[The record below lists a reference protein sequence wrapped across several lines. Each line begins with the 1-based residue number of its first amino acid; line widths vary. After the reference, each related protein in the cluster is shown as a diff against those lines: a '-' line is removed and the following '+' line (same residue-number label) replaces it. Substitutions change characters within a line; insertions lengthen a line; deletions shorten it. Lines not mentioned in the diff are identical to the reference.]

1 MNIHKIITQKLVREL
16 KEMGHEVWSYFSS
29 PTARLRLKNGKY
41 YYPDIKDETDKIVFE
56 VHWKGGKKSEEY
68 KNLPDGWC
76 GVNVFIDEENN
87 PATLVVKKNSLSI
100 VKIQWEQEKI
110 KIK

>member
-1 MNIHKIITQKLVREL
+1 MDIHKIITQKLVGKL
-16 KEMGHEVWSYFSS
+16 KEMSHEVWSYFSS

-68 KNLPDGWC
+68 
-76 GVNVFIDEENN
+76 I
-87 PATLVVKKNSLSI
+87 
-100 VKIQWEQEKI
+100 
-110 KIK
+110 